1 MNYAQTVDR
10 KEIGNF
16 PPDSP
21 LPISPSHPK
30 SLGGGIYHIYFNLL
44 KRSWSRIR
52 GLLRS
57 NILDLG
63 ELI

>member
-16 PPDSP
+16 PLDSP
-21 LPISPSHPK
+21 LPISPSLLT
-30 SLGGGIYHIYFNLL
+30 SLGSSIHRIYFNLL
-44 KRSWSRIR
+44 KRSWSRKR

-57 NILDLG
+57 NTLGFG

>member
-16 PPDSP
+16 PLDSP
-21 LPISPSHPK
+21 LPISPSLST
-30 SLGGGIYHIYFNLL
+30 SLGGSIHHIYFNLL
-44 KRSWSRIR
+44 KKSWSRER

-57 NILDLG
+57 NILDFG
-63 ELI
+63 ELT